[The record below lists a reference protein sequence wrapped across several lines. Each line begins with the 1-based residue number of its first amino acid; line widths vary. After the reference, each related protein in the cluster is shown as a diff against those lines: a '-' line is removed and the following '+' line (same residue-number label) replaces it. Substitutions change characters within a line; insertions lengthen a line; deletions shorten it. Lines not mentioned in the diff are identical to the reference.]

1 MILPIQTGKDNKI
14 LRAKSQKVADF
25 RDPKIQKLIIDM
37 KETLS
42 SIKEGVGLAAPQI
55 GKNIRIF
62 ILSPE
67 LSEQTVFIN
76 PLIRKSF
83 RKTLVTEGCLS
94 LPKIYGKIKRS
105 KTAKITALNETGKK
119 FQLKADSLLA
129 QAFQHEVDHL
139 DGILFIDKT
148 REVFKLTAK
157 S

>member
-76 PLIRKSF
+76 PIIRKSF